1 MCEQRGI
8 YGIECVEVYPGGFS
22 KNSRILNMF
31 KQLQSGEIFVSP
43 ECKSEVFLQIMQFN
57 PMRRDNTDDI
67 LDLLAYSTRVIEM
80 YGEFVV
86 AMNIL
91 VNTDNAAIPLLEAG
105 ANTTF

>member
-1 MCEQRGI
+1 
-8 YGIECVEVYPGGFS
+8 
-22 KNSRILNMF
+22 
-31 KQLQSGEIFVSP
+31 
-43 ECKSEVFLQIMQFN
+43 MQFN

-91 VNTDNAAIPLLEAG
+91 VNTENSDIALLPAG
-105 ANTTF
+105 ANTIF